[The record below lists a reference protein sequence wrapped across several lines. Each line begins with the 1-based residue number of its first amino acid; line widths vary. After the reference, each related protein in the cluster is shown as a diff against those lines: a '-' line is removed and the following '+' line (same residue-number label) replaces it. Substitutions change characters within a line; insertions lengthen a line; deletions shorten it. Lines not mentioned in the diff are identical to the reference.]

1 MTAIDE
7 IKERVDIVEFIGRYV
22 QLKRA
27 GSTYKGLCPFH
38 DERTPSFAVFPQTG
52 TWRCFGACGVGG
64 DIFAFLMQREHL
76 DFREAL
82 QMLASE
88 YGITLEDSRD
98 GSQDERARLYEINE
112 TAALDFQETLRHHRG
127 AQVARDY
134 LQQRG
139 IDGQAIDQFRIG
151 YALDTWS
158 GLRDFLSERGWS
170 LEEQIR
176 AGLSKRHEERNTVY
190 DAFRGRVMIPIRD
203 RQGRVIG
210 FGGRVLGDG
219 QPKYLNTAET
229 PLFQKSHVIFGLDL
243 AKESIRKAN
252 QVVIV
257 EGYMD
262 VIAAHQYGF
271 TNVVA
276 CMGTSLTSDQLQ
288 QLHRFT
294 NNFILALDADAAG
307 QQATVRGL
315 NQARQSLL
323 RVQKPTVTASGQVR
337 LTERLSANLAIVS
350 MPEGQDPDDVVRK
363 TPDLWRQLV
372 EKAQPLVDFYLRF
385 VAQQYD
391 LQSAQGKGLAV
402 AEVAPLIAELDDE
415 IERQHYIQQLSRQVQ
430 IDELTILSRVQAA
443 AKTSTLPL
451 DQQRKRSVSRFG
463 AIRNR
468 AGDRTDAH
476 GDARENNRADD
487 GVEGA
492 VGASIDKRHQ
502 QQRIGQRRDEKPTDK
517 GHAVVT
523 SKPTISQEDHLVTNL
538 LREPSLLMWLA
549 TATEYLELVPLEIK
563 DLQSIQNQEIFK
575 TLRYYM
581 QGEELWDWEAFQE
594 LLTPHLHG
602 HLARLL
608 NYGAQLPQCDS
619 EQLRW
624 DTVSTLIHLRIQQ
637 LRTETRNIQFLQDDA
652 ARQGDM
658 QAAKQFAELSN
669 QQIRDLFHLQQSQH
683 SLNKLF
689 GPNGKIQG
697 KPQLATTTGQSHT
710 ATQLV

>member
-38 DERTPSFAVFPQTG
+38 DERTPSFVVFPQSG

-64 DIFAFLMQREHL
+64 DAFTFLMQRENL

-82 QMLASE
+82 QMLANE
-88 YGITLEDSRD
+88 LGITLDESS
-98 GSQDERARLYEINE
+98 GASQDERTRLYEINE
-112 TAALDFQETLRHHRG
+112 AASLYFHEIFYHHQGAKEARSYLRERG
-127 AQVARDY
+127 FDRKTVN
-134 LQQRG
+134 
-139 IDGQAIDQFRIG
+139 QFRIG
-151 YALDTWS
+151 YALDTWT
-158 GLRDFLSERGWS
+158 GLRDYLSERGWS
-170 LEEQIR
+170 IEEQLK
-176 AGLSKRHEERNTVY
+176 AGLIKRHEERDSIY

-229 PLFQKSHVIFGLDL
+229 SLFQKSHVIFGLDL
-243 AKESIRKAN
+243 ARETIRNTN

-262 VIAAHQYGF
+262 VIAAHQHGF

-294 NNFILALDADAAG
+294 NNFILALDADTAG

-315 NQARQSLL
+315 NQARQSLM
-323 RVQKPTVTASGQVR
+323 RVQKPTVTSGGQVR

-350 MPEGQDPDDVVRK
+350 MPEGEDPDDVIRRA
-363 TPDLWRQLV
+363 PEQWQALV
-372 EKAQPLVDFYLRF
+372 AEAQPLVDFYLRF

-402 AEVAPLIAELDDE
+402 AELAPLIAELDDE

-430 IDELTILSRVQAA
+430 IDELTILNRVQAA
-443 AKTSTLPL
+443 AKTSSLPIE
-451 DQQRKRSVSRFG
+451 QRKRSVGRFG
-463 AIRNR
+463 AVRK
-468 AGDRTDAH
+468 RTPEEH
-476 GDARENNRADD
+476 ET
-487 GVEGA
+487 GA
-492 VGASIDKRHQ
+492 QETSAQGQATE
-502 QQRIGQRRDEKPTDK
+502 QRRTQRETGATPPTK
-517 GHAVVT
+517 RPA
-523 SKPTISQEDHLVTNL
+523 ISQEDHLLANL
-538 LREPSLLMWLA
+538 LREPSLLIWLSKA
-549 TATEYLELVPLEIK
+549 TTELELIPLDIR

-575 TLRYYM
+575 TLRYYI
-581 QGEELWDWEAFQE
+581 QGEDMWEWEAFQE
-594 LLTPHLHG
+594 LLTAHLHA
-602 HLARLL
+602 HLANLL
-608 NYGAQLPQCDS
+608 TYGAQLPQCDL

-624 DTVSTLIHLRIQQ
+624 DTVSTLILLRIQK
-637 LRTETRNIQFLQDDA
+637 LRTEARNIQFLQDDA

-689 GPNGKIQG
+689 GPNGAIAG
-697 KPQLATTTGQSHT
+697 K
-710 ATQLV
+710 V

>member
-38 DERTPSFAVFPQTG
+38 DERTPSFVVFPHSG
-52 TWRCFGACGVGG
+52 TWRCFGACGIGG
-64 DIFAFLMQREHL
+64 DVFAFLMQREHL

-82 QMLASE
+82 QTLANE
-88 YGITLEDSRD
+88 YGVTLEEANAE
-98 GSQDERARLYEINE
+98 SQDERARLYAINE
-112 TAALDFQETLRHHRG
+112 AAATYFQEILRHHQG
-127 AQVARDY
+127 AQAARAY
-134 LQQRG
+134 LERRG
-139 IDGQAIDQFRIG
+139 IDGKIIDHFRIG
-151 YALDTWS
+151 FALDTWS

-170 LEEQIR
+170 LEEQLQ
-176 AGLSKRHEERNTVY
+176 AGLTKRHEERNSVY
-190 DAFRGRVMIPIRD
+190 DAFRGRVMIPICD

-229 PLFQKSHVIFGLDL
+229 PLFQKSHVIFGLDR
-243 AKESIRKAN
+243 ARETIRTAD

-262 VIAAHQYGF
+262 VIAAHQHGF

-350 MPEGQDPDDVVRK
+350 MPDGQDPDDVIRQ
-363 TPDLWRQLV
+363 TPEIWRQLV

-443 AKTSTLPL
+443 AKTSNLPL

-463 AIRNR
+463 AVRNR
-468 AGDRTDAH
+468 NADDATTAGDQSDAAHRKPREPKRGDRGSVTDAE
-476 GDARENNRADD
+476 ARR
-487 GVEGA
+487 GKQA
-492 VGASIDKRHQ
+492 V
-502 QQRIGQRRDEKPTDK
+502 
-517 GHAVVT
+517 
-523 SKPTISQEDHLVTNL
+523 SQEDHLMTNL
-538 LREPSLLMWLA
+538 LREPSLLVWLSTA
-549 TATEYLELVPLEIK
+549 TARLELMPL
-563 DLQSIQNQEIFK
+563 DGADWQSILNQEIFK
-575 TLRYYM
+575 ALRYYM
-581 QGEELWDWEAFQE
+581 QGDELWDWESFQE

-602 HLARLL
+602 HLAHLL
-608 NYGAQLPQCDS
+608 NYGAQLPHCDT

-637 LRTETRNIQFLQDDA
+637 LRTEARNIQFLQDDA

-683 SLNKLF
+683 SLSKLF
-689 GPNGKIQG
+689 GPNGVMQG
-697 KPQLATTTGQSHT
+697 S
-710 ATQLV
+710 